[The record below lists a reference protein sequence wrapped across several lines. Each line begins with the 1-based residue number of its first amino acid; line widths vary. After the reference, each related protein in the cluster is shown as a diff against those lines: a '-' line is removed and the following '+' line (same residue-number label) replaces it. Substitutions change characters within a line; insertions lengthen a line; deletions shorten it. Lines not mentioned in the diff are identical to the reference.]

1 MAHSWK
7 KALRA
12 AFSYTRTERRRIL
25 YLLPLLVVMSAVAGS
40 LGRPRFERSF
50 PLLADARL
58 DSAAGRTGM
67 ACRVS
72 AGERKVQGD
81 ERRGGGRGE
90 RDGKALRGELF
101 GFDPNTVTREELVRL
116 GFTPRQAQGILN
128 YRAAGKRFYEAEDFA
143 DCYTVSDE
151 MYARLK
157 PYIRIAGSGRQAVP
171 KDGAV
176 GPPPV
181 EECREVE
188 EPAGPATDGRR
199 RIDAG
204 TEAGAQARSGEGAG
218 GREHAAATPE
228 EDVPGEAGMATVRGR
243 EASRRLRVELNGA
256 DMAALD
262 SVRGIG
268 ALTAGRIIA
277 YRQRLGGFADVA
289 QLQEIEGMT
298 ERNYELI
305 CEQIWVDSSV
315 IQKIDIN
322 FAPPE
327 ELLRH
332 PYLTAPV
339 VRKILKNR
347 QLKGGWRALGDM
359 IDDKTVSQ
367 QQAAK
372 LAPYLS
378 FGPGEGR

>member
-7 KALRA
+7 EALRA
-12 AFSYTRTERRRIL
+12 AFSFTRAERRRIL
-25 YLLPLLVVMSAVAGS
+25 YLLPLLVVVSLVVAS

-50 PLLADARL
+50 PLLADARI
-58 DSAAGRTGM
+58 DSVARRAGGTDRASVRGP
-67 ACRVS
+67 
-72 AGERKVQGD
+72 GVQSD
-81 ERRGGGRGE
+81 ERTETGRRE
-90 RDGKALRGELF
+90 RDGGAKGELF
-101 GFDPNTVTREELVRL
+101 GFDPNTVTKEELVRL

-151 MYARLK
+151 MYARLE
-157 PYIRIAGSGRQAVP
+157 PYIRIARPKRPAVRQNGPV
-171 KDGAV
+171 V
-176 GPPPV
+176 PPPV
-181 EECREVE
+181 EECWEEE
-188 EPAGPATDGRR
+188 EPAGPGMNGRQKVDSGTGA
-199 RIDAG
+199 DA
-204 TEAGAQARSGEGAG
+204 EVRPGEGA
-218 GREHAAATPE
+218 
-228 EDVPGEAGMATVRGR
+228 EDRGR
-243 EASRRLRVELNGA
+243 VEATSGGDAREATGTGSAREREAARRPRVELNGA
-256 DMAALD
+256 GMAALD

-277 YRQRLGGFADVA
+277 YRQRLGGFADIA
-289 QLQEIEGMT
+289 QLQEVEGMT

-347 QLKGGWRALGDM
+347 QLKGGWRTLGDM

>member
-1 MAHSWK
+1 
-7 KALRA
+7 
-12 AFSYTRTERRRIL
+12 
-25 YLLPLLVVMSAVAGS
+25 
-40 LGRPRFERSF
+40 
-50 PLLADARL
+50 
-58 DSAAGRTGM
+58 M

-176 GPPPV
+176 VPPPV

-289 QLQEIEGMT
+289 QLQEVEGMT